1 MTKVHCFFNLR
12 LSIVIILS
20 IFANR
25 EGKGSE
31 LKSMDMNAVIIE
43 DECLAATELETLLK
57 EVAPD
62 IKIEVKLD
70 SVADSVKW
78 LEKEPDGFDFYGYS
92 FG

>member
-1 MTKVHCFFNLR
+1 
-12 LSIVIILS
+12 
-20 IFANR
+20 
-25 EGKGSE
+25 
-31 LKSMDMNAVIIE
+31 MNAVIIE

-78 LEKEPDGFDFYGYS
+78 LKRTGRI
-92 FG
+92 